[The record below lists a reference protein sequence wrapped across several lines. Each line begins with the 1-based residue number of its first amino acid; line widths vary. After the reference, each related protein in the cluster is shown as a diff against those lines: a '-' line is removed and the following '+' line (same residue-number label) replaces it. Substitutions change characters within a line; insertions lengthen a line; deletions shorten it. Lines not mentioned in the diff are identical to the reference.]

1 MSSRNTIPCEQEDYL
16 EIDDRIPG
24 QNYVCMSFV
33 SPEDTLV
40 QAELFRFNKYMNQVC
55 KELEDTVDEAVKT
68 AGEEYNNKITKE
80 LKNKLQFHMKYE
92 YNQFKDKFD
101 DFKYKY
107 SEELEKLVNEHSNF
121 RTNVRGVKIRG
132 VFDTHGEA
140 ERRAKMLQKR
150 DRSFHVFV
158 GQMGYWLPWDPC
170 ADKVQNEEYL
180 EEELNTLMKEY
191 KENEVRK
198 DMFYEEQKREKTQA
212 AMRERMEA
220 EKKNKEQQEAMN
232 TSVEVTDGEGA
243 SAEAPAPTVEGGAT
257 DSSGNPVQTNT
268 TAEVGDNLQEED
280 PWLKSKFAEAPESE
294 TADAA
299 APPANPETK
308 EI

>member
-1 MSSRNTIPCEQEDYL
+1 MSRNTIPCEQEDYL
-16 EIDDRIPG
+16 EIDERIPG

-33 SPEDTLV
+33 SPEETLV
-40 QAELFRFNKYMNQVC
+40 QAELFRFNKYMLQVC
-55 KELEDTVDEAVKT
+55 KDFEDSIDEAVKN
-68 AGEEYNNKITKE
+68 AGDEYNNKVTKE
-80 LKNKLQFHMKYE
+80 LRNKLHYHLKYD

-107 SEELEKLVNEHSNF
+107 SEELEKQVNEHCNF

-140 ERRAKMLQKR
+140 ERRAKILQKR

-212 AMRERMEA
+212 AVRERLEA
-220 EKKNKEQQEAMN
+220 EKRKKEEAEAMN
-232 TSVEVTDGEGA
+232 TGVEVTEGN
-243 SAEAPAPTVEGGAT
+243 EPAPSVEGGDT

-268 TAEVGDNLQEED
+268 TSEVSDNLQEED
-280 PWLKSKFAEAPESE
+280 PWLKSRFAEAESSE
-294 TADAA
+294 PGV
-299 APPANPETK
+299 PPSNPETK

>member
-1 MSSRNTIPCEQEDYL
+1 MSRNTIPCEQEDYL
-16 EIDDRIPG
+16 EIDERIPG
-24 QNYVCMSFV
+24 QNYVCMSFI
-33 SPEDTLV
+33 SPEETLV
-40 QAELFRFNKYMNQVC
+40 QAELFRFNKYMLQVC
-55 KELEDTVDEAVKT
+55 KEFEDSIDEAVKN
-68 AGEEYNNKITKE
+68 AGEDYNNKITKE
-80 LKNKLQFHMKYE
+80 LKNKLNYHLKYE
-92 YNQFKDKFD
+92 YNQFKEKFD

-107 SEELEKLVNEHSNF
+107 TEELERQVNKFSNF
-121 RTNVRGVKIRG
+121 KTNVRGVKIRG

-140 ERRAKMLQKR
+140 ERRAKLLQKR

-212 AMRERMEA
+212 AVRERLEA

-232 TSVEVTDGEGA
+232 TGVEVTD
-243 SAEAPAPTVEGGAT
+243 SDAPAPSVEGGAT

-268 TAEVGDNLQEED
+268 TSEVSDNLQEED
-280 PWLKSKFAEAPESE
+280 PWLKSKFAEAPSAPEP
-294 TADAA
+294 D
-299 APPANPETK
+299 APPSNPETK

>member
-1 MSSRNTIPCEQEDYL
+1 MSRNTIPCEQEDYL

-33 SPEDTLV
+33 SPEETLV
-40 QAELFRFNKYMNQVC
+40 QAELFRFNKYMLQVC
-55 KELEDTVDEAVKT
+55 KEFEDSIDEAVKN
-68 AGEEYNNKITKE
+68 AGEDYNNKVTKE
-80 LKNKLQFHMKYE
+80 LKNKLHYHLKYE

-107 SEELEKLVNEHSNF
+107 SEELERQVNEHSNF
-121 RTNVRGVKIRG
+121 KTNVRGVKIRG

-140 ERRAKMLQKR
+140 ERKAKMLQKR

-212 AMRERMEA
+212 ALRERLEA
-220 EKKNKEQQEAMN
+220 EQKKKKEQEAMN
-232 TSVEVTDGEGA
+232 TSVEVTE
-243 SAEAPAPTVEGGAT
+243 SEPEVNAPAPTVEGGAT

-268 TAEVGDNLQEED
+268 TSEVSDNLQEED
-280 PWLKSKFAEAPESE
+280 PWLKSKFAEAPSAPEP
-294 TADAA
+294 D
-299 APPANPETK
+299 APPSNPETK

>member
-1 MSSRNTIPCEQEDYL
+1 MSKNTIPCEQEDYL

-24 QNYVCMSFV
+24 QNYVCMSFI
-33 SPEDTLV
+33 SPEETLV
-40 QAELFRFNKYMNQVC
+40 QAELFRFNKYMLQVC
-55 KELEDTVDEAVKT
+55 KEFEDSIDEAVKN
-68 AGEEYNNKITKE
+68 AGEDYNNKITKE
-80 LKNKLQFHMKYE
+80 LKNKLNYHLKYQ
-92 YNQFKDKFD
+92 YNQFKEKFD

-107 SEELEKLVNEHSNF
+107 SEQLEKQVNEHSNF
-121 RTNVRGVKIRG
+121 KTNVRGVKIRG

-140 ERRAKMLQKR
+140 ERKAKMLQKR

-212 AMRERMEA
+212 AVRERLEA
-220 EKKNKEQQEAMN
+220 EKKNKEAQEAMN
-232 TSVEVTDGEGA
+232 TSVEVTDTD
-243 SAEAPAPTVEGGAT
+243 APVPTVEGGAT
-257 DSSGNPVQTNT
+257 DSSGNPVKTNT
-268 TAEVGDNLQEED
+268 TSEVNDNLQEED
-280 PWLKSKFAEAPESE
+280 PWLKSKFAEAP
-294 TADAA
+294 AA
-299 APPANPETK
+299 EAAGPDAPPSNPETK

>member
-1 MSSRNTIPCEQEDYL
+1 MSKTTIPCEQEDYL

-40 QAELFRFNKYMNQVC
+40 QAELFRFNKYMLQVC
-55 KELEDTVDEAVKT
+55 KEFEDSIDEAVKN
-68 AGEEYNNKITKE
+68 AGEDYNNKITKE
-80 LKNKLQFHMKYE
+80 LKNKLNYHLKYQ

-107 SEELEKLVNEHSNF
+107 SEELERQVNEHSNF
-121 RTNVRGVKIRG
+121 KTNVRGVKIRG

-140 ERRAKMLQKR
+140 ERKAKMLQKR

-220 EKKNKEQQEAMN
+220 EKKNKEEQEAMN
-232 TSVEVTDGEGA
+232 TSVEVTEGD
-243 SAEAPAPTVEGGAT
+243 APAPSVEGGAT

-268 TAEVGDNLQEED
+268 TSEVNDNLQEED
-280 PWLKSKFAEAPESE
+280 PWLKSKFAEAPESNE
-294 TADAA
+294 ADA
-299 APPANPETK
+299 PPSNPETK

>member
-1 MSSRNTIPCEQEDYL
+1 MSKTTIPCEQEDYL

-40 QAELFRFNKYMNQVC
+40 QAELFRFNKYMLQVC
-55 KELEDTVDEAVKT
+55 KEFEDSIDEAVKN
-68 AGEEYNNKITKE
+68 AGEDYNNKITKE
-80 LKNKLQFHMKYE
+80 LKNKLNYHLKYQ

-107 SEELEKLVNEHSNF
+107 SEELERQVNEHSNF
-121 RTNVRGVKIRG
+121 KTNVRGVKIRG

-140 ERRAKMLQKR
+140 ERKAKMLQKR

-220 EKKNKEQQEAMN
+220 EKKNKEEQEAMN
-232 TSVEVTDGEGA
+232 TSVEVTEGD
-243 SAEAPAPTVEGGAT
+243 APAPSVEGGAT

-268 TAEVGDNLQEED
+268 TSEVNDNLQEED
-280 PWLKSKFAEAPESE
+280 PWLKSKFSEAPEAVE
-294 TADAA
+294 ADA
-299 APPANPETK
+299 PPSNPETK

>member
-1 MSSRNTIPCEQEDYL
+1 MSRNTIPCEQEDYL

-24 QNYVCMSFV
+24 QNYVCMSFI
-33 SPEDTLV
+33 SPEETLV
-40 QAELFRFNKYMNQVC
+40 QAELFRFNKYMLQVC
-55 KELEDTVDEAVKT
+55 KEFEDAIDEAVKN
-68 AGEEYNNKITKE
+68 AGEDYNNKVTKE
-80 LKNKLQFHMKYE
+80 LKNKLHYHLKYE

-107 SEELEKLVNEHSNF
+107 SEELEKQVNEHSNF

-212 AMRERMEA
+212 AMRERLEA
-220 EKKNKEQQEAMN
+220 EQKKKEEQEAMN
-232 TSVEVTDGEGA
+232 TSVEVTDGD
-243 SAEAPAPTVEGGAT
+243 APEPTVEGGAT

-268 TAEVGDNLQEED
+268 TSEVSDNLQEED
-280 PWLKSKFAEAPESE
+280 PWLKSKFAEAPSAPEP
-294 TADAA
+294 D
-299 APPANPETK
+299 APPSNPETK

>member
-1 MSSRNTIPCEQEDYL
+1 MAGEQIREDYL

-24 QNYVCMSFV
+24 QNYVLLSFI
-33 SPEDTLV
+33 SPEETLV
-40 QAELFRFNKYMNQVC
+40 QAELFRFNKYMLQVC
-55 KELEDTVDEAVKT
+55 KEFEDSIDEAVKK
-68 AGEEYNNKITKE
+68 AGEDYNNKVTKE
-80 LKNKLQFHMKYE
+80 LKNKLHYHLKYE
-92 YNQFKDKFD
+92 YSQFKDKFD

-107 SEELEKLVNEHSNF
+107 SEELEKQVNEACDF
-121 RTNVRGVKIRG
+121 RTNVRGIKVRG

-170 ADKVQNEEYL
+170 ADRVQNEEYL
-180 EEELNTLMKEY
+180 ETELNTLMKEY

-212 AMRERMEA
+212 AVKERLEA
-220 EKKNKEQQEAMN
+220 ERKRKEEEAKMN
-232 TSVEVTDGEGA
+232 TSVEVTDTEVA
-243 SAEAPAPTVEGGAT
+243 APAPSVEGGDT

-268 TAEVGDNLQEED
+268 TDEVNTNLQEED
-280 PWLKSKFAEAPESE
+280 PWMKSKFAEAPAS
-294 TADAA
+294 AAA
-299 APPANPETK
+299 APDVPPSNPETK

>member
-1 MSSRNTIPCEQEDYL
+1 MSRNTIPCEQEDYL
-16 EIDDRIPG
+16 ENDERIPG

-33 SPEDTLV
+33 SPEETLV
-40 QAELFRFNKYMNQVC
+40 QAELFRFNKYMLQVC
-55 KELEDTVDEAVKT
+55 KDFEDSIDEAVKN
-68 AGEEYNNKITKE
+68 AGDEYNNKVTKE
-80 LKNKLQFHMKYE
+80 LRNKPLHLNMIII
-92 YNQFKDKFD
+92 NSRINLMILS
-101 DFKYKY
+101 KY
-107 SEELEKLVNEHSNF
+107 SEELEKQVNKHCNF

-140 ERRAKMLQKR
+140 ERRAKILQKR

-170 ADKVQNEEYL
+170 ADKVQIEEYL

-212 AMRERMEA
+212 AVRERLEA
-220 EKKNKEQQEAMN
+220 EKRKKEEAEAMN
-232 TSVEVTDGEGA
+232 TGVEVTEGN
-243 SAEAPAPTVEGGAT
+243 EPAPSVEGGDT

-268 TAEVGDNLQEED
+268 TSEVSDNLQEED
-280 PWLKSKFAEAPESE
+280 PWLKSRFAEAES
-294 TADAA
+294 
-299 APPANPETK
+299 
-308 EI
+308 

>member
-1 MSSRNTIPCEQEDYL
+1 MSRSTVPVEQEDYL

-24 QNYVCMSFV
+24 QNYVCMSFI

-40 QAELFRFNKYMNQVC
+40 QAELFRFNKYMLQVC
-55 KELEDTVDEAVKT
+55 QEFEESIDEAVKK
-68 AGEEYNNKITKE
+68 AGDDYNNKVTKE
-80 LKNKLQFHMKYE
+80 LKNKLHYHLKYE

-107 SEELEKLVNEHSNF
+107 SAELEKQVNEFSDF
-121 RTNVRGVKIRG
+121 KTNVRGVKIRG

-140 ERRAKMLQKR
+140 EKRAKILQKR

-180 EEELNTLMKEY
+180 EDELNTLMKEY
-191 KENEVRK
+191 KDNEVRK

-212 AMRERMEA
+212 AVRERLEA
-220 EKKNKEQQEAMN
+220 EQKRKEEEAKMN
-232 TSVEVTDGEGA
+232 TSVEVTSHEDE
-243 SAEAPAPTVEGGAT
+243 SNE
-257 DSSGNPVQTNT
+257 S
-268 TAEVGDNLQEED
+268 TAVVNNNLQDSD
-280 PWLKSKFAEAPESE
+280 PWMKSKFQEAPSDNANTNSDTNAVSE
-294 TADAA
+294 DL
-299 APPANPETK
+299 PPANPETK

>member
-1 MSSRNTIPCEQEDYL
+1 MSRSNTVPVEQEDYL

-24 QNYVCMSFV
+24 QNYVCMSFI
-33 SPEDTLV
+33 SPEETIV
-40 QAELFRFNKYMNQVC
+40 QAELFRFNKYMLQVC
-55 KELEDTVDEAVKT
+55 KEFEDSIDEAVKK
-68 AGEEYNNKITKE
+68 AGDEYNNKVTKE
-80 LKNKLQFHMKYE
+80 LKNKLHYHLKYE
-92 YNQFKDKFD
+92 YNQFKEKFD

-107 SEELEKLVNEHSNF
+107 SEELERQVNEFSDF

-140 ERRAKMLQKR
+140 EKRAKMLQKR

-212 AMRERMEA
+212 ALRERLEA
-220 EKKNKEQQEAMN
+220 EKKAKEEKEAMN
-232 TSVEVTDGEGA
+232 TSVEVTDD
-243 SAEAPAPTVEGGAT
+243 SAAPAPAPSVEGGAT
-257 DSSGNPVQTNT
+257 DSSGKAVETNT
-268 TAEVGDNLQEED
+268 SSEVNTNLQEED
-280 PWLKSKFAEAPESE
+280 PWMKAKFAETPQTEQESAE
-294 TADAA
+294 G
-299 APPANPETK
+299 APPSNPVTK